1 MQDDMELAPDFFT
14 YFEALAPMLDED
26 DMLMC
31 ISSWNDHG
39 QVRPSHRPR
48 QSSLLPCGSP
58 YASAMS
64 EASVGAHQYFEIWS
78 QNGPH

>member
-14 YFEALAPMLDED
+14 YFEALAPMLSED

-39 QVRPSHRPR
+39 QVGPSHMLCLKVMA
-48 QSSLLPCGSP
+48 LLPCSLEIA
-58 YASAMS
+58 YANAMW
-64 EASVGAHQYFEIWS
+64 ASI
-78 QNGPH
+78 

>member
-14 YFEALAPMLDED
+14 YFEALAPILDED

-39 QVRPSHRPR
+39 QVRPS
-48 QSSLLPCGSP
+48 LLACGSP

-78 QNGPH
+78 PNGPH